1 MNYYDASYV
10 VKIMYGG
17 RENTSVIY
25 SFYEREREHRL
36 LNESGQWTKKR
47 EYRDLVD
54 KENNLKGH
62 GSLLTLVSSAVVRV
76 FRVSCIMRGVE
87 SIGFRSASKRS
98 PRQGYGC
105 Q

>member
-1 MNYYDASYV
+1 MKGESTS
-10 VKIMYGG
+10 IIYG
-17 RENTSVIY
+17 
-25 SFYEREREHRL
+25 FYGREREQRL

-76 FRVSCIMRGVE
+76 FRAPYIM
-87 SIGFRSASKRS
+87 S
-98 PRQGYGC
+98 
-105 Q
+105 